1 MQTVKSTNEI
11 QELLSEAK
19 IDFDSA
25 VNAALNAYL
34 PKLLLTC
41 PFTDQPCSK
50 KQCNNCE
57 MVTSSNR

>member
-1 MQTVKSTNEI
+1 MQTLKSTREI
-11 QELLSEAK
+11 QELLSKAE

-41 PFTDQPCSK
+41 PFTDLPCSK
-50 KQCNNCE
+50 KQCNNCD
-57 MVTSSNR
+57 SSNLK